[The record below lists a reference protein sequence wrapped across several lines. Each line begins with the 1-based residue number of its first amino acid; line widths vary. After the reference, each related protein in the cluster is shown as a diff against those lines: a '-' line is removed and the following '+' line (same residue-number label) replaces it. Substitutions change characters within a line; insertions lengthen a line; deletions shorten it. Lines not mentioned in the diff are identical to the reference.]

1 MKVKIKMYSDLFQ
14 ELVVIGGNA
23 SGLAA
28 ANQARRINPKLKITV
43 LESGQYISYGTC
55 GMPYYIS
62 GYIKD
67 IKDLFAYPKE
77 FFEQKRNIKI
87 LLNHK
92 VTGIEPAKK
101 EIFVNIGGSTESKII
116 NYDRLVIC
124 SGASTTVPG
133 IPGIDSR
140 NVFTFRNI
148 EDALAVKKFID
159 SEEPQK
165 AVIIGGGSIGLLMA
179 EVFNKQGIKVNIIE
193 RYSRILKGYEPEIGI
208 ILSKKAG
215 MDGIGIQADANIE
228 SIDPGSSRNASSVTI
243 KTGGEIKKIECSI
256 IILSTGI
263 KANTGFLK
271 NTSIELGLNNGIK
284 VNPKL
289 QSSHMNIYAAGD
301 CCAVKNIVSGKE
313 DYIPT
318 ANNAVKMGRIAGA
331 NVAGGD
337 KVFPGSA
344 GTKVDKIL
352 DLEIAKTGIGLEE
365 ASSLGFKAVKFID
378 SYQSHAGSAPGAK
391 AIAVMIIVD
400 SGSRRLLGAQMIGGE
415 GVGKR
420 IDIFAT
426 ALTGEMTIDDIYML
440 DLSYAPAVSTVM
452 DPVNKICGKA
462 ILEFEKRKF

>member
-1 MKVKIKMYSDLFQ
+1 MYSELFQ

-43 LESGQYISYGTC
+43 LESGQHISYGTC

-62 GYIKD
+62 GYIKN
-67 IKDLFAYPKE
+67 IEDLFAYPKE

-92 VTGIEPAKK
+92 VTGIELAKK
-101 EIFVNIGGSTESKII
+101 EISVNIGGSPENKVI

-124 SGASTTVPG
+124 SGASTVIPG
-133 IPGIDSR
+133 IPGIDSN

-148 EDALAVKKFID
+148 EDTLGVKKFID
-159 SEEPQK
+159 SEKPGK
-165 AVIIGGGSIGLLMA
+165 AIIIGGGSIGFLMA
-179 EVFNKQGIKVNIIE
+179 EVFNKQGIKVDIIE
-193 RYSRILKGYEPEIGI
+193 RFGRILKGYEYEIGT
-208 ILSKKAG
+208 ILSKKAE
-215 MDGIGIQADANIE
+215 MDGINIHTDASIE
-228 SIDPGSSRNASSVTI
+228 SIDSSSNGNASSVTVKI
-243 KTGGEIKKIECSI
+243 DGEIKKIECGI

-263 KANTGFLK
+263 RANTGFLK

-289 QSSHMNIYAAGD
+289 QTSHLNIYAAGD
-301 CCAVKNIVSGKE
+301 CCTIKNIVSGKE

-331 NVAGGD
+331 NIAGGD

-344 GTKVDKIL
+344 GTKVDKIM

-365 ASSLGFKAVKFID
+365 ASSLGFNAVKFID

-391 AIAVMIIVD
+391 AIAVVIIVD

-462 ILEFEKRKF
+462 ILELEKKKF